1 MGIKT
6 EYYIDRLRADSVS
19 IAKQDFLVREESKQ
33 KLGELHRK
41 AYFNSENGRTEL
53 SEEIPEPYA
62 AAVLAVWGNTP
73 TITEGGGDE

>member
-1 MGIKT
+1 MEIRT
-6 EYYIDRLRADSVS
+6 AYYIDRLREDSVS
-19 IAKQDFLVREESKQ
+19 IAKQDFLVREESEQ

-53 SEEIPEPYA
+53 SEEIPEPYVS
-62 AAVLAVWGNTP
+62 AVLAVWGNTP

>member
-1 MGIKT
+1 MEIVT
-6 EYYIDRLRADSVS
+6 EYYIDKLNIKSVS
-19 IAKQDFLVREESKQ
+19 IAKQEFLVRESSEQ

-41 AYFNSENGRTEL
+41 AYFNSESGRAEL
-53 SEEIPEPYA
+53 SEEIPEPYS